1 MNLLKAMFKN
11 RDRRVSVIMFIFAI
25 IWLYMSKD
33 IKSIFNYAGDRDP
46 GSRLFPIIIGVL
58 LLVTSVGK
66 FLTCTQEDDDNF
78 YETNK
83 SWLKVLA
90 VFALLSVYVY
100 SFKILGYLL
109 STFVAGVLCV
119 FLLKEDRKVRWYSPI
134 LFSAGLTGIM
144 YLLSVNCSPSCCR
157 SVPFGN
163 CSDCVPLTT

>member
-33 IKSIFNYAGDRDP
+33 IKGIFNYAGDRDP

-119 FLLKEDRKVRWYSPI
+119 FLLREDRKVRWYSHI

-144 YLLSVNCSPSCCR
+144 YLL
-157 SVPFGN
+157 FGELL
-163 CSDCVPLTT
+163 SIVLPVGTIWELF

>member
-33 IKSIFNYAGDRDP
+33 IKGIFNYAGDRDP

-66 FLTCTQEDDDNF
+66 FLTCAQEDDDDF
-78 YETNK
+78 YEMNK

-119 FLLKEDRKVRWYSPI
+119 FLLKEDRKVRWYGPI
-134 LFSAGLTGIM
+134 LFSAALTGIM
-144 YLLSVNCSPSCCR
+144 YLL
-157 SVPFGN
+157 FGKLL
-163 CSDCVPLTT
+163 SIVLPVGTIWKLF

>member
-66 FLTCTQEDDDNF
+66 FLTCT
-78 YETNK
+78 
-83 SWLKVLA
+83 
-90 VFALLSVYVY
+90 
-100 SFKILGYLL
+100 
-109 STFVAGVLCV
+109 
-119 FLLKEDRKVRWYSPI
+119 
-134 LFSAGLTGIM
+134 
-144 YLLSVNCSPSCCR
+144 
-157 SVPFGN
+157 
-163 CSDCVPLTT
+163 